1 MYYGL
6 NRASDRRFHCR
17 RSIATV
23 AIFIILLSVVILT
36 GCTDADEEKD
46 MNTNPVATMVITS
59 QTGEQ
64 LKIKINLYPDKAPVT
79 VDNFI
84 QLANSGFYDGLHF
97 HRIVPGGCLQG
108 GAYEFIQTDNGLTLT
123 EPSREIKAIEGEF
136 ASNGHPENDIRHT
149 KGTISMARTSDPN
162 SATSQ
167 FFLCVGD
174 YPSWDGEY
182 AAFGMATDPDSL
194 AALDKL
200 SDSAY
205 VYAGGAFQTLPYP
218 LIRIVSVRVE

>member
-23 AIFIILLSVVILT
+23 AIFIILLSVVIFT

-64 LKIKINLYPDKAPVT
+64 LTIKINLYPDKAPVT

-84 QLANSGFYDGLHF
+84 RLANSGFYDGLHF

-108 GAYEFIQTDNGLTLT
+108 GAYEFIQTDNG
-123 EPSREIKAIEGEF
+123 
-136 ASNGHPENDIRHT
+136 
-149 KGTISMARTSDPN
+149 
-162 SATSQ
+162 
-167 FFLCVGD
+167 
-174 YPSWDGEY
+174 
-182 AAFGMATDPDSL
+182 
-194 AALDKL
+194 
-200 SDSAY
+200 
-205 VYAGGAFQTLPYP
+205 
-218 LIRIVSVRVE
+218 